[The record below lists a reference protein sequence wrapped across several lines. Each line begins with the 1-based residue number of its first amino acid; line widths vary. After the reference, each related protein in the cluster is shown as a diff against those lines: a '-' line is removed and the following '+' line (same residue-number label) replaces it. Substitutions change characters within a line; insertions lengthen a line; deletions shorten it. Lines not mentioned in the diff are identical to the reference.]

1 MEIDLE
7 RAGDGFLG
15 LRIEGIWIKEQGFS
29 ERIKGIELES
39 WKELEVWQK
48 AHSLVLEIYKLTAKF
63 PNAERFRLTDQL
75 CRAASSIPANI
86 VEGQARQTTKEYIHF
101 LYNARGSLE
110 ETRYHLLL
118 AKDLQLLDSDTYAT
132 LETDYRAVSKML
144 NGLIQ
149 SLKRKEKRRGKAQGV
164 SKPNP

>member
-1 MEIDLE
+1 M
-7 RAGDGFLG
+7 
-15 LRIEGIWIKEQGFS
+15 
-29 ERIKGIELES
+29 ES
-39 WKELEVWQK
+39 WKELKVWQK
-48 AHSLVLEIYKLTAKF
+48 AHGLVLEIYKLTAEF
-63 PNAERFRLTDQL
+63 PNVERFRLTDQL

-118 AKDLQLLDSDTYAT
+118 AKDLELLDSDRYAT
-132 LETDYRAVSKML
+132 LETDYKAVSKML

-149 SLKRKEKRRGKAQGV
+149 SLRRKENRRIKG
-164 SKPNP
+164 

>member
-1 MEIDLE
+1 
-7 RAGDGFLG
+7 
-15 LRIEGIWIKEQGFS
+15 
-29 ERIKGIELES
+29 LES
-39 WKELEVWQK
+39 WKELKVWQK
-48 AHSLVLEIYKLTAKF
+48 AHRLVLEIYKLTAEF
-63 PNAERFRLTDQL
+63 PNVERFRLTDQL

-118 AKDLQLLDSDTYAT
+118 AKDLELLDSDRYAT
-132 LETDYRAVSKML
+132 LETDYKAVSKML

-149 SLKRKEKRRGKAQGV
+149 SLRRKDDRRVKG
-164 SKPNP
+164 